1 MLRSIDVGMEN
12 AANLSVSG
20 WWVDVRMCQNA
31 VRGAL
36 FTRVVEVKRH
46 GLKSGRSSGDLRAL
60 WFLKNKYTGTKG
72 EIGLQG

>member
-1 MLRSIDVGMEN
+1 
-12 AANLSVSG
+12 
-20 WWVDVRMCQNA
+20 MCQNA

-36 FTRVVEVKRH
+36 FTRVVEVKHH